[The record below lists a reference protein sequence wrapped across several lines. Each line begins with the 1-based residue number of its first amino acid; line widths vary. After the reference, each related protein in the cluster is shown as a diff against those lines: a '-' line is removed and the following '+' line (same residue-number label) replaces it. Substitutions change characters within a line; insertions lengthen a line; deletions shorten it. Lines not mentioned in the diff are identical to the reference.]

1 MSTAWSPE
9 QYLKFAQPRL
19 RPALDLMA
27 RLTFE
32 APRPRAIVDLGC
44 GTGSITALLAARW
57 PEADVTGI
65 DSSAQMLA
73 KAAAD
78 APGLRWVEA
87 SVDAWAASAPVD
99 LLFSNA
105 ALQWVGGH
113 DRLFPHLAGQIARGG
128 VFAVQ
133 MPRNH
138 QALSHTAITALAR
151 SDRWRDR
158 LEPLIRETP
167 VHRPG
172 DYFTWLQPFG
182 DVDIW
187 ETEYL
192 QVLRGPD
199 PVKEWT
205 KGTFLRP
212 FLQALDPVDAQ
223 AFEDA
228 YAAALRPGYPARA
241 DGTTLFPFKRLFI
254 VLRRA

>member
-1 MSTAWSPE
+1 MATAWSPD
-9 QYLKFAQPRL
+9 QYLRFAQPRL
-19 RPALDLMA
+19 RPALDLIG
-27 RLTFE
+27 RLSFDSP
-32 APRPRAIVDLGC
+32 APRTIVDLGC

-57 PEADVTGI
+57 PDADVTGI
-65 DSSAQMLA
+65 DSSAEMLA
-73 KAAAD
+73 KASAE
-78 APGLRWVEA
+78 APDVRWVEA
-87 SVDAWAASAPVD
+87 SVDAWTPREPVD
-99 LLFSNA
+99 LVFSNA

-113 DRLFPHLAGQIARGG
+113 DRLFPHLARQVVSGG
-128 VFAVQ
+128 LLAVQ

-151 SDRWRDR
+151 SERWRDR
-158 LEPLIRETP
+158 LEPLIREAP
-167 VHRPG
+167 VARPA
-172 DYFTWLQPFG
+172 DYFGLLQPYG

-192 QVLRGPD
+192 QVLHGSD

-212 FLQALDPVDAQ
+212 FLQALDEGEAR
-223 AFEDA
+223 AFEEA

-241 DGTTLFPFKRLFI
+241 DGTTLFPFKRLFL

>member
-1 MSTAWSPE
+1 MATAWNPE
-9 QYLKFAQPRL
+9 QYLRFAQPRL
-19 RPALDLMA
+19 RPALDLIA
-27 RLTFE
+27 RLSFD
-32 APRPRAIVDLGC
+32 APAPRAIVDLGC
-44 GTGSITALLAARW
+44 GTGSITALLSARW
-57 PEADVTGI
+57 PEAEVTGI
-65 DSSAQMLA
+65 DSSAEMLE

-78 APGLRWVEA
+78 VPQVRWVEA
-87 SVDAWAASAPVD
+87 SVDAWSADAPLD
-99 LLFSNA
+99 LVFSNA
-105 ALQWVGGH
+105 ALQWVGAH
-113 DRLFPHLAGQIARGG
+113 DRLFPHLAGQVASGG
-128 VFAVQ
+128 ILAVQ

-151 SDRWRDR
+151 SDHWRDR
-158 LEPLIRETP
+158 LEPLIREAP

-172 DYFTWLQPFG
+172 DYFGWLQPFG

-192 QVLRGPD
+192 QVLHGPD

-212 FLQALDPVDAQ
+212 FLQALDEDDAR